1 MRNESG
7 ALSWS
12 VRALSRGRNLQK
24 IHTST
29 PCPIDVAKETPKT
42 PAVLAVWQLWARLR
56 KKALHLAQHYTSS
69 EALKLHHHT
78 QKLHSAIHECSVIP
92 VQSKNRSHP
101 VLYIR
106 FCRYRITSR
115 CYYNG
120 LVACMC
126 TGSSTGLSA
135 NLKLSFPYLTFHVLY
150 VRTLIKRLKRTH

>member
-1 MRNESG
+1 MSLRRPLKHLLFSLFDN
-7 ALSWS
+7 
-12 VRALSRGRNLQK
+12 
-24 IHTST
+24 
-29 PCPIDVAKETPKT
+29 
-42 PAVLAVWQLWARLR
+42 WARLR

-92 VQSKNRSHP
+92 VQSKNHSHP

-106 FCRYRITSR
+106 FCRYRTTSR

-135 NLKLSFPYLTFHVLY
+135 NLNLSFPYLTFHVLY